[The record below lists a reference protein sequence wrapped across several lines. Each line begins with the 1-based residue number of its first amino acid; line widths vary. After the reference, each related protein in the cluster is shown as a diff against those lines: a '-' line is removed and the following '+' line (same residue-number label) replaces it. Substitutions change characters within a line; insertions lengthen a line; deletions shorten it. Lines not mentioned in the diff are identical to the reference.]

1 MSTQAQIEANR
12 RNAQHSTGPRTDEG
26 KAVVARNA
34 IKHGIFCQHLILPG
48 ESAEELEALRQ
59 GIYQRLR
66 PADELEKLYVER
78 IVVAAWKIR
87 RLLANDCASYENP
100 REWCPAMYDLESQQ
114 RLVTSL
120 ERAWDKAMS
129 ELMKLQK
136 NRPDDTDDPMPVAS
150 EENKPNSSQP
160 VAEAPVSS
168 DASAEP
174 RSDETNPIDGVE
186 ATKSM
191 KTNPILVQNVSEVTE
206 NPQDFGSPPQS
217 HHRAIT

>member
-12 RNAQHSTGPRTDEG
+12 RNAQKSTGPKTDEG
-26 KAVVARNA
+26 KAAVARNA

-100 REWCPAMYDLESQQ
+100 REWSPGMYDLETGQ

-168 DASAEP
+168 DASAES
-174 RSDETNPIDGVE
+174 RSDETNPIDGVDD
-186 ATKSM
+186 AKSM
-191 KTNPILVQNVSEVTE
+191 KTNPIVPQLIRVSAA
-206 NPQDFGSPPQS
+206 GSCKTASEEPPS
-217 HHRAIT
+217 PT